1 VNLKWLAEHL
11 DLSPATVSVVINRS
25 PVAEAIPRHTKDRIL
40 AAAAKFDYC
49 ASPVARALQKQ
60 RTFTIGVLVPEISE
74 GYGALVMT
82 GIENHLLQAGY
93 LYFVASHQHRAD
105 LIEEYPKVLLRRSV
119 EGLIAVDTPCPRSLP
134 VPVVAVSGHGRTRGV
149 TNIVLDHERAVQ
161 LALQH
166 LSGLG
171 HRRVAFIKGQDFS
184 SDTAVRWSAIARA
197 APRLGI
203 AVDPRLTVQ
212 LEGNSPL
219 PDLGYGVVRELLAR
233 SREFTALFAFNDVSA
248 IGAMRAL
255 REAGLRVPED
265 VSVVGFDDIQSA
277 AFLTPALT
285 TVRQPLREMG
295 EVAAEIVVRRIVS
308 AATAPQRKVVT
319 VAPELVVRGS
329 TGPAPR
335 TRGHDGSGSGRG

>member
-1 VNLKWLAEHL
+1 MNLKWLAEHL
-11 DLSPATVSVVINRS
+11 DLSPATISVVINRS

-60 RTFTIGVLVPEISE
+60 RTFTIGVMVPEISE

-82 GIENHLLQAGY
+82 GIENHLVQAGY
-93 LYFVASHQHRAD
+93 LYFVTSHQHRPD

-149 TNIVLDHERAVQ
+149 TNIVLDHARAVE
-161 LALQH
+161 LALAH
-166 LSGLG
+166 LAGLG
-171 HRRVAFIKGQDFS
+171 HRRLAFIKGQAFS
-184 SDTAVRWSAIARA
+184 SDTDVRWNAIARA

-203 AVDPRLTVQ
+203 TIDPRLTVQ

-219 PDLGYGVVRELLAR
+219 PDLGYGVAR
-233 SREFTALFAFNDVSA
+233 DLIARTRDFTALFTFNDVSA
-248 IGAMRAL
+248 IGAIRAL

-308 AATAPQRKVVT
+308 GAKAPYRKVVT
-319 VAPELVVRGS
+319 VAPELIVRDS
-329 TGPAPR
+329 TGPAPG
-335 TRGHDGSGSGRG
+335 TPGHDGASRGRR

>member
-1 VNLKWLAEHL
+1 
-11 DLSPATVSVVINRS
+11 
-25 PVAEAIPRHTKDRIL
+25 
-40 AAAAKFDYC
+40 
-49 ASPVARALQKQ
+49 
-60 RTFTIGVLVPEISE
+60 
-74 GYGALVMT
+74 
-82 GIENHLLQAGY
+82 
-93 LYFVASHQHRAD
+93 
-105 LIEEYPKVLLRRSV
+105 V

-161 LALQH
+161 LALEH

-184 SDTAVRWSAIARA
+184 SDTAVRWSAIVRA

-255 REAGLRVPED
+255 REAGLRIPED

-308 AATAPQRKVVT
+308 AARAPQRKVVT

-329 TGPAPR
+329 TGPASR
-335 TRGHDGSGSGRG
+335 TPGHDGSGSGRG